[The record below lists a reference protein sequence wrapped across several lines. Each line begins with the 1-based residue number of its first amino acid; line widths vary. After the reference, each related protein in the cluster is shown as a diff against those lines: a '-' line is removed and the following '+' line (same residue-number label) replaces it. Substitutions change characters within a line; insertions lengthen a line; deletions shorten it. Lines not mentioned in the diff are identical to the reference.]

1 MPALSFGVYNH
12 TTTSPTGSQPEAI
25 VLKPINFT
33 KRYVVALSIIA
44 ILSALAYFNLNQLI
58 TSQANNGQMISLSSR
73 QKILAQKVAFY
84 AIYYK
89 IKQLKTVTDEM
100 RHAHEQLIAAPMS
113 PELKAMY
120 YAPPMRL
127 DFKVREYLKHA
138 DIFYKTHDG
147 RSLTYLLTH
156 SNTLMDDLGK
166 AVDLYLAESDNNTRM
181 LKKVEL
187 IIFLSTLITLFF
199 EALLIFRPA
208 NRRIK
213 QYTKDLI
220 AQKDY
225 SNAVIESSTNAII
238 TLDQNL
244 VIKTYNRMAEKIFG
258 YTKKEMLD
266 KAHFDRIL
274 PSEYPLLRNKGVA
287 GFLRELEIH
296 EDGKVIELEARNKHG
311 ESFPARVSFGTTRDV
326 DNIAIV
332 ANIQDITQER
342 LNDQV
347 LQQQAKFAALG
358 EMIAIIAHQWRQPLS
373 ELSFNCIYTKKKLKD
388 PELIDVIAKNEDII
402 QFMSETITNFQ
413 DFYKKSD
420 ETDFNPIV
428 SIDQVTNII
437 QSVLNLNQIRFV
449 KTIDSEVIIHGNPNA
464 LAQVILSI
472 LQNII
477 DIVRNKKIKNTRID
491 LALYDTDTHIVLT
504 IRDNVG
510 GIQIDPIDDIFKP
523 FKSKKMTPSTGI
535 GLYMSKLIIE
545 SKFHGQITAENIS
558 GGAKFTIRLPHKERL
573 TLP

>member
-1 MPALSFGVYNH
+1 MPALSFSMYND
-12 TTTSPTGSQPEAI
+12 TISSPKEVS

-33 KRYVVALSIIA
+33 KRYVIALSLIA
-44 ILSALAYFNLNQLI
+44 LLSALAFFNLNQLI

-89 IKQLKTVTDEM
+89 IKQLKAVTGEM
-100 RHAHEQLIAAPMS
+100 RCAHEQLISAPLS

-120 YAPPMRL
+120 YDPPMQL
-127 DFKVREYLKHA
+127 DAKIKKYLHHA
-138 DIFYKTHDG
+138 DNFYQTRDG
-147 RSLTYLLTH
+147 RSLTYLLNH
-156 SNTLMDDLGK
+156 SNKLMDDLGK
-166 AVDLYLAESDNNTRM
+166 AVELYLAVSDENTRM
-181 LKKVEL
+181 LKKVEF

-199 EALLIFRPA
+199 EALLIFMPA
-208 NRRIK
+208 NRRMK
-213 QYTKDLI
+213 QYTKDILS
-220 AQKDY
+220 QKDY

-238 TLDQNL
+238 ALDQKL
-244 VIKTYNRMAEKIFG
+244 RIKTYNRMAEKIFG
-258 YTKKEMLD
+258 FPKREMLHQ
-266 KAHFDRIL
+266 AHFEKIFPREHRIL
-274 PSEYPLLRNKGVA
+274 REKGVL
-287 GFLRELEIH
+287 GFLQELDIH
-296 EDGKVIELEARNKHG
+296 EDGIVVELEARNKRG
-311 ESFPARVSFGTTRDV
+311 ETFPARVSFGTTHDV

-332 ANIQDITQER
+332 ANIQDITEEQ
-342 LNDQV
+342 LNSQL

-388 PELIDVIAKNEDII
+388 PELVEVIAKNEDII

-420 ETDFNPIV
+420 ETHFNPII

-437 QSVLNLNQIRFV
+437 QSVLDLNQIHFV

-477 DIVRNKKIKNTRID
+477 DIVRNKQLKHARID
-491 LALYDTDTHIVLT
+491 LSLYDTDTHIVLT
-504 IRDNVG
+504 VTDNVG
-510 GIQIDPIDDIFKP
+510 GIQIEPIDDIFKP

-545 SKFHGQITAENIS
+545 SKFHGRIEAKNKGEGAE
-558 GGAKFTIRLPHKERL
+558 FTIRLPH
-573 TLP
+573 